1 MPKTN
6 PTSKLLE
13 SLDPAVVS
21 MLKLIND
28 VLYSWKILRG
38 IKFNPN
44 PNTNTNPRSHGGPMV
59 VL

>member
-28 VLYSWKILRG
+28 VLYSWKILQG

-44 PNTNTNPRSHGGPMV
+44 PNTNPRSHGGPMV